1 MVAAIWTIILSG
13 FAYNNVNKYLAGQLS
28 YPWIVPI
35 HAAFFFAWLAFL
47 AVQTLLVRRDQAATH
62 RRLGIFGA
70 GLASAM
76 VLLGVATAIVTERL
90 KFGTPAADTR
100 FLSVM
105 FADMLVFG
113 SLVAAG
119 MIARNRPAAH
129 KRLMLLSTVLL
140 TDAGFG
146 RWLSHRLAAALGNRN
161 FWEIQTLADGAW
173 PFVSFQLL
181 PMYALVAVIGLY
193 DLLTR
198 KRLNPAYLAAVAWS
212 IPIHLLAGWLY
223 FQPFWLTAAARII
236 GR

>member
-28 YPWIVPI
+28 YPWIVHI

-70 GLASAM
+70 GLGSAM

-146 RWLSHRLAAALGNRN
+146 R
-161 FWEIQTLADGAW
+161 
-173 PFVSFQLL
+173 
-181 PMYALVAVIGLY
+181 
-193 DLLTR
+193 
-198 KRLNPAYLAAVAWS
+198 
-212 IPIHLLAGWLY
+212 
-223 FQPFWLTAAARII
+223 
-236 GR
+236 